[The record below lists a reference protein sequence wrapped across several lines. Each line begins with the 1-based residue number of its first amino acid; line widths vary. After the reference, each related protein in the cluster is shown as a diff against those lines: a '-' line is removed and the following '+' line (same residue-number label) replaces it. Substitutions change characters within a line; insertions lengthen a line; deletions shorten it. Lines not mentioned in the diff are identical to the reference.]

1 MSVSERT
8 NSGVQPAERPH
19 RAKRRRVAVI
29 AIATILASVPI
40 AAYLLQGG
48 AKIDRTVRIGFRDAS
63 PDHFRDANGNP
74 AGTAVEVMKAAA
86 RRKGINLQWVYSPQ
100 GPEKALTSG
109 KIDLWPILGDTVER
123 RRTVYVSAPWMKMT
137 FIMAFPESEPL
148 RTPADVAGKTLAVA
162 RVSLDLKIAQK
173 DFANAKI
180 LIRPTRSDI
189 LQAVCTGAANAGLFA
204 QSAIADVRISECKK
218 GPLQAIPVPEGTI
231 WFGIGANKR
240 ERVACRAAD
249 MLRDEIGRM
258 ATDGTLVSM
267 DFRWHSSLSTE
278 AGTIFQYGDARSRA
292 RLLVTALAV
301 LLPALIIMLWLVW
314 RLKMAQRRAQAAQA
328 EAERASLAKS
338 EFLANMS
345 HEIRTPMNGVI
356 GMTGLLLDTAL
367 TAEQRDYADV
377 VRKSGEALLVVIN
390 DILDFSK
397 IEAGSVVIESVPFDL
412 RMIIEEVA
420 EMLEPKAEENRL
432 DLLVQYPDTIPRH
445 FKSDTGRIRQVIT
458 NLVGNA
464 VKFTSSGHV
473 LIAVDCLGQDSRAHM
488 RVSVTDTGI
497 GIAAEK
503 LVALFDKFTQA
514 DSSTTR
520 RYGGTGLGLAISK
533 QLIEL
538 MGGTLDV
545 ASEPGKGS
553 TFWFTL
559 PLVLDDQPYQPP
571 VPAVDLRSLR
581 VLIVDDNEVNRRV
594 VHEQISSW
602 GMRNGSYASAEQALE
617 AIRVARASDDPY
629 HFVISDYQMPG
640 MDGAMLG
647 SVIKADAAIKD
658 IVVVML
664 TSIGH
669 SSEVRNLE
677 GANVDVCLVK
687 PVRHSQLRN
696 ALATAWSRRLAPTC
710 FDVDNSEHAVLAR
723 RSSVAGKFESA
734 HLRVLVAEDHIV
746 NQRVAVRMLE
756 RLGVRVDVAANGR
769 EAVAMVQMLPYDIVF
784 MDCQMPDMNGY
795 EATREIRR
803 RGLVDRSVPIIAMTA
818 EAIEGSRERCID
830 AGMDDFIAKPVRLE
844 DLIEA
849 IENRTLSHAE
859 VG

>member
-1 MSVSERT
+1 M
-8 NSGVQPAERPH
+8 
-19 RAKRRRVAVI
+19 
-29 AIATILASVPI
+29 PI
-40 AAYLLQGG
+40 AAYLLQRDV
-48 AKIDRTVRIGFRDAS
+48 KIDRTLRIGFRNAP
-63 PDHFRDANGNP
+63 PDHFRDEHGNP
-74 AGTAVEVMKAAA
+74 AGTAVEVMETAA
-86 RRKGINLQWVYSPQ
+86 RRKGINLEWVYSPQ
-100 GPEKALTSG
+100 GPEKALTTG
-109 KIDLWPILGDTVER
+109 KVDLWPILGDTVER
-123 RRTVYVSAPWMKMT
+123 RRTVYVTAPWMKMT
-137 FIMAFPESEPL
+137 FIMTFPESEPL
-148 RTPADVAGKTLAVA
+148 TKPADVAGKTLAVA
-162 RVSLDLKIAQK
+162 KVSLDLRIAEK
-173 DFANAKI
+173 NFANAKI

-189 LQAVCTGAANAGLFA
+189 LQAVCTGAASAGLFA
-204 QSAIADVRISECKK
+204 QSAIGDIRMSECQK
-218 GPLQAIPVPEGTI
+218 GPLRAIPVPEGTI
-231 WFGIGANKR
+231 WFGIGASKDKR
-240 ERVACRAAD
+240 IACRAAD
-249 MLRDEIGRM
+249 MLREEIGQM

-278 AGTIFQYGDARSRA
+278 AGTIFQYGNARSRA

-301 LLPALIIMLWLVW
+301 LLPALIVMLWLVW
-314 RLKMAQRRAQAAQA
+314 RLKMAQKRAEAAQA

-367 TAEQRDYADV
+367 TAEQRDYADI
-377 VRKSGEALLVVIN
+377 VRKSGEALLAVIN

-397 IEAGSVVIESVPFDL
+397 IEAGSVVIEAFPFDL

-432 DLLVQYPDTIPRH
+432 DLLVQYPARIPRH
-445 FKSDTGRIRQVIT
+445 FLSDAGRIRQVVT

-464 VKFTSSGHV
+464 VKFTSAGHV

-497 GIAAEK
+497 GIPAEK
-503 LVALFDKFTQA
+503 LVTLFDKFTQA

-559 PLVLDDQPYQPP
+559 PLVPDDQPYQAP
-571 VPAVDLRSLR
+571 VPAIDLRSLR
-581 VLIVDDNEVNRRV
+581 VLIVDDNELNRRV

-602 GMRNGSYASAEQALE
+602 GMRNGSYASAEQALD
-617 AIRVARASDDPY
+617 AIREARASGDPY

-640 MDGAMLG
+640 MNGAVLA
-647 SVIKADAAIKD
+647 SLIKADPDMTD

-664 TSIGH
+664 TSISH
-669 SSEVRNLE
+669 SSEVRSLA
-677 GANVDVCLVK
+677 GADIDACLVK
-687 PVRHSQLRN
+687 PVRHSQLLN
-696 ALATAWSRRLAPTC
+696 TLATAWSKRLARTC
-710 FDVDNSEHAVLAR
+710 AGVDNSEHAVLAA

-734 HLRVLVAEDHIV
+734 HLRVLVAEDHVV

-803 RGLVDRSVPIIAMTA
+803 RGVLDRSVPIIAMTA

-830 AGMDDFIAKPVRLE
+830 AGMDDFISKPVRLE
-844 DLIEA
+844 DLIGA
-849 IENRTLSHAE
+849 IENRTLAHAE